1 VRVAQRRL
9 NQALNG
15 SIQTSLTLQNTG
27 SLRVANMLQYSK
39 TMKATVAFLLLTL
52 FVPSMARAADSVFSG
67 PQVGEKTTPFKVMEV
82 TGPNHGK
89 ERDPIT
95 ENAGAPR
102 ALVFISAI
110 ERSIVP
116 LLRVVD
122 QYGAERTN
130 LLKTELVFLFGDRV
144 AGEERCKA
152 VASSVKLRSRVGLSL
167 DGAEG
172 PGNYG
177 LNKECMMT
185 ILAAKDNK
193 VTANFA
199 LVQPGI
205 ADAPKVIAALAKVCG
220 DTNPPTAEQLSERQM
235 ARSGGGQRMGR
246 ESAAANAL
254 RPMPKEDFP
263 GAVPEDLKLNS
274 LLRQLI
280 RPTNDDAT
288 IDKLANDIEAH
299 IQGDADLT
307 RQASNGWVRVLHFGE
322 RYGTPHSRKVGQK
335 FLEGLKAPTP
345 PSK

>member
-1 VRVAQRRL
+1 M
-9 NQALNG
+9 
-15 SIQTSLTLQNTG
+15 LTLLVTPAA
-27 SLRVANMLQYSK
+27 L
-39 TMKATVAFLLLTL
+39 
-52 FVPSMARAADSVFSG
+52 AADTVFSG

-82 TGPNHGK
+82 AGPNKGK

-95 ENAGAPR
+95 ENAGAPT

-122 QYGAERTN
+122 QYGAEHTN
-130 LLKTELVFLFGDRV
+130 QLKTELVFLFADRV
-144 AGEERCKA
+144 AGEERGKA

-185 ILAAKDNK
+185 ILAAKENK

-205 ADAPKVIAALAKVCG
+205 ADAPKVIAALAKICG
-220 DTNPPTAEQLSERQM
+220 DTNPPTAEQLSERQVTR
-235 ARSGGGQRMGR
+235 AGGGQRMARDGAATTER
-246 ESAAANAL
+246 SAA
-254 RPMPKEDFP
+254 RPQADFP
-263 GAVPEDLKLNS
+263 GAVPDDAKLNS
-274 LLRQLI
+274 LLRQCI
-280 RPTNDDAT
+280 RPANDDAT
-288 IDKLANDIEAH
+288 VDKLFKDIEAY
-299 IQGDADLT
+299 IQGNADLT

-322 RYGTPHSRKVGQK
+322 RYGTPHSRKLGQG
-335 FLEGLKAPTP
+335 FLDKLKSAPP
-345 PSK
+345 PPK